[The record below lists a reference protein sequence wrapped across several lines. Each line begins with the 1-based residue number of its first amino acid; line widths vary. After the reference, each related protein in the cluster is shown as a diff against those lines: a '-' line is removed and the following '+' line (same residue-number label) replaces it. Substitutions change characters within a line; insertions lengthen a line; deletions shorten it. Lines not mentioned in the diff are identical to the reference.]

1 MKPPDLIAR
10 LQQGD
15 YGDSA
20 TEVIALAKAA
30 ATVNNNL
37 YSPDDRADWLDHAGI
52 HPDTWAKLAAI
63 ARAEHLHEADVVSML
78 PPSFSTLSLLSRC
91 SKKEFK
97 TAMDQGLI
105 TPKLTHRA
113 LSAWRK
119 EQESKQPNREP
130 LLRLLPMV
138 VALDPQTNA
147 MDDLAIM
154 LSIHDAMDKRGIN
167 FELIY
172 LDNWEDL
179 DAQAVH
185 QWRRARLMQA
195 LEQVNHQISPKIL
208 TMADLSIP
216 LGELKEMCAG
226 LNRKQWASVHT
237 LKNAHDAVYA
247 PTKQKRYASRIRIQR
262 DADQGNELA
271 GALTRHL
278 LGTTTVQAGLFDQNS
293 KQE

>member
-10 LQQGD
+10 LKQGD

-130 LLRLLPMV
+130 VLRLLPMV
-138 VALDPQTNA
+138 VALDPQADA
-147 MDDLAIM
+147 MDDV
-154 LSIHDAMDKRGIN
+154 SILCWIHEAMDKLSIN
-167 FELIY
+167 FELIH
-172 LDNWEDL
+172 LDNWEDI

-216 LGELKEMCAG
+216 LGELKEMFAG
-226 LNRKQWASVHT
+226 LDREQWASIHT

-271 GALTRHL
+271 RALTRHL